1 MSWTRKSLCSTLFQW
16 SLFLESSQWSLSEIL
31 DRCPM
36 ECAHNSPT
44 RWPTARQ
51 EQETAVP
58 CGMLTHGLWAG
69 PARHNFMHGCRAIG
83 LVRARRGAARALF
96 DVLVGK
102 HVQPAR
108 RRRQRRWARRIQS
121 ARRRRTWRRL
131 QPPRRRRR
139 RARRRRRQFTSGAA
153 RLKPGWKWK

>member
-1 MSWTRKSLCSTLFQW
+1 
-16 SLFLESSQWSLSEIL
+16 
-31 DRCPM
+31 M

-102 HVQPAR
+102 HVRRGRIALGRANAR
-108 RRRQRRWARRIQS
+108 
-121 ARRRRTWRRL
+121 
-131 QPPRRRRR
+131 PRK
-139 RARRRRRQFTSGAA
+139 TIY
-153 RLKPGWKWK
+153 